1 MGTARV
7 STPAPA
13 PPSGPASVLA
23 APAQPH
29 AVLNALA
36 SEAAREALR
45 SCCGAARWVDAMSA
59 LRPFVSSEA
68 LYAAADRIWR
78 ALDRADVLEA
88 FAHHPRIGDRAGGD
102 SARAATATSHAWSA
116 EEQARAAATTA
127 TDTDSASALR
137 TLNQQYAARC
147 GSIFIICATGKSADQ
162 ILAALRARLPN
173 PPDVELAIAAGEQ
186 GAITRLRLEKLAR

>member
-1 MGTARV
+1 V

-13 PPSGPASVLA
+13 PTAAP

-29 AVLNALA
+29 ARLNALA
-36 SEAAREALR
+36 PEAAREALR
-45 SCCGAARWVDAMSA
+45 SCCGAARWVDAMLA
-59 LRPFVSSEA
+59 LRPFASSDA

-78 ALDRADVLEA
+78 GLDRADVLEA
-88 FAHHPRIGDRAGGD
+88 FAHHPRIGDRGGGD
-102 SARAATATSHAWSA
+102 SARAATATSQAWSA

-127 TDTDSASALR
+127 TDPDGASALR
-137 TLNQQYAARC
+137 TLNQQYAARF
-147 GSIFIICATGKSADQ
+147 GYIFIICAAGKSADQ

-173 PPDVELAIAAGEQ
+173 PPDVELGIAAGEQ